1 MVNLE
6 NHFRNCSS
14 EYAKY
19 SDEQLLSS
27 LRQRDQR
34 AFTEIYN
41 RYWGVVYTHIYKML
55 RDEEEAKDGV
65 QEVFSKLWLKA
76 EQIQSSQNLAG
87 FLFRSAR
94 NLVFNLIEKDQVR
107 QKYLQSMTSFVNEV
121 DPNTVDRIDEK
132 ELQALIELE
141 IEKLP
146 PKMRRIFE
154 LSRKEELSHKEIAQ
168 RVNLSYQ
175 TVKKQVQNALKIIK
189 PKISHFGA
197 LLFFYF
203 FS

>member
-1 MVNLE
+1 MV
-6 NHFRNCSS
+6 HFDGHLPACAN
-14 EYAKY
+14 EYVNY
-19 SDEQLLSS
+19 SDEQLLSL
-27 LRQRDQR
+27 LRLRDRQ
-34 AFTEIYN
+34 AFTAIYN
-41 RYWGVVYTHIYKML
+41 RHWGSVYTHIFKML
-55 RDEEEAKDGV
+55 RNEEDAKDGV
-65 QEVFSKLWLKA
+65 QEIFSQLWLKA
-76 EQIQSSQNLAG
+76 DQIQSNQNLAG

-94 NLVFNLIEKDQVR
+94 NLVFNLIEKSQVR
-107 QKYLQSMTSFVNEV
+107 QKYLKSITSFVNEV

-154 LSRKEELSHKEIAQ
+154 LSRKEELSHQEIAQ
-168 RVNLSYQ
+168 QANLSYQ

-189 PKISHFGA
+189 PKISHFSA
-197 LLFFYF
+197 FLFFYF